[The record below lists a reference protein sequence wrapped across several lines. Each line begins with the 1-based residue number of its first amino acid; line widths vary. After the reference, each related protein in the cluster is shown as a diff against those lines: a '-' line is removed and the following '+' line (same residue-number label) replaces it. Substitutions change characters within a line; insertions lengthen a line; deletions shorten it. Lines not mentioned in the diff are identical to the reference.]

1 MTRLGQHLEL
11 DLSAE
16 RSERL
21 WRGVSA
27 RLRRERRAPV
37 LWLAPAFASVLAF
50 TAGWLLSPDDPRPGW
65 ASLVTRGAPTSVQ
78 LAEGS
83 RLSLD
88 ADSRLE
94 LREGTRERV
103 ALRLERGRVECDVAA
118 RPERSFSVT
127 AGGFDVVARGTRFSV
142 DVGDGTRALAVAVE
156 EGKVVILRAGSQ
168 QEQASLVAGQ
178 RWSVVLS
185 SAAAS
190 ASASVAPVPSSEALD
205 AGPAQDPSAGALRP
219 AEPGLTTREE
229 QAQAA
234 ARLLLDRG
242 NLLRREGNL
251 IGAAQ
256 AYEALLTR
264 HPGDPRAG
272 LAAFELGRL
281 RMDRLG
287 DLPGAIRALER
298 AARLLRDPGLRE
310 DAMARLVTA
319 LDAARDVERCL
330 AARAAY
336 LESHPAGIHVRPVAS
351 ACGVSD

>member
-11 DLSAE
+11 DLSPE

-21 WRGVSA
+21 WRGVSG
-27 RLRRERRAPV
+27 RLQHQRRAPV
-37 LWLAPAFASVLAF
+37 FWLAPAFASVLAF
-50 TAGWLLSPDDPRPGW
+50 TAGLLLAPDDPRAGW
-65 ASLVTRGAPTSVQ
+65 SSLVTSGASTGVQ
-78 LAEGS
+78 LADGS
-83 RLSLD
+83 RLGLD
-88 ADSRLE
+88 PDSRLE
-94 LREGTRERV
+94 LHEGTRQRV

-118 RPERSFSVT
+118 RPERRFSVT
-127 AGGFDVVARGTRFSV
+127 AGGFDVVAHGTRFSV
-142 DVGDGTRALAVAVE
+142 DVGDGTRALTVAVE
-156 EGKVVILRAGSQ
+156 EGKVVIQRAGSRR
-168 QEQASLVAGQ
+168 EQASLVAGQ
-178 RWSVVLS
+178 RWSAALA
-185 SAAAS
+185 SAASS
-190 ASASVAPVPSSEALD
+190 ASASGAPMPSSQSLD
-205 AGPAQDPSAGALRP
+205 AGSARDPGARALRP
-219 AEPGLTTREE
+219 AEPALTREE

-319 LDAARDVERCL
+319 LDASRDAERCL